1 MVGDRSR
8 AMWSRTAIFLAD
20 LTGMEINVPSG
31 LKNWSICS
39 DMSISVNLY
48 WAVRGNRLLYLYTG
62 SSHRSRFL
70 KDLALNAG
78 SRMKPILG

>member
-39 DMSISVNLY
+39 VMRISINVEGEFKKDAFRVCTAN
-48 WAVRGNRLLYLYTG
+48 
-62 SSHRSRFL
+62 SHRV
-70 KDLALNAG
+70 
-78 SRMKPILG
+78 

>member
-31 LKNWSICS
+31 LKNWSMGS
-39 DMSISVNLY
+39 VIS
-48 WAVRGNRLLYLYTG
+48 
-62 SSHRSRFL
+62 
-70 KDLALNAG
+70 KC
-78 SRMKPILG
+78 

>member
-31 LKNWSICS
+31 LKNWSIGS
-39 DMSISVNLY
+39 VMRISINV
-48 WAVRGNRLLYLYTG
+48 
-62 SSHRSRFL
+62 
-70 KDLALNAG
+70 
-78 SRMKPILG
+78 

>member
-1 MVGDRSR
+1 VVGDRSR

-39 DMSISVNLY
+39 VMAIRRIFHLNLH
-48 WAVRGNRLLYLYTG
+48 TG
-62 SSHRSRFL
+62 SLGTRH
-70 KDLALNAG
+70 AG
-78 SRMKPILG
+78 HLSDG

>member
-39 DMSISVNLY
+39 VMEETLSVRRSQN
-48 WAVRGNRLLYLYTG
+48 T
-62 SSHRSRFL
+62 SSCN
-70 KDLALNAG
+70 KVK
-78 SRMKPILG
+78 M